1 MEDVRESVI
10 FEGADRD
17 IPANLK
23 RWLARMS
30 SSLQGH
36 PAFEV
41 QIIDHPT
48 HRFGVGEPEFRLV
61 LRTERGTSALASF
74 DELRISE
81 AYLDGDIDIEGDL
94 LAAFRLRGELTDR
107 HPLIYLW
114 STYLRRLFFGQV
126 SCDTKWVSEHYDNEP
141 DFYLL
146 FLDKEARC
154 YSHGYFE
161 SMTES
166 LETAIQRKLD
176 TAIEV
181 CGLKPGSR
189 VLDIGGGWGAFTEHG
204 GKRGIH
210 VTSLTISAESE
221 IFIKNLIEREGLP
234 CSVVLEHFLEYKSS
248 EPFDA
253 IVNLG
258 VTEHLPDYQATLR
271 QYWRLLIPGGRVF
284 LDACASRSKFPFSSF
299 TMSYAFPG
307 NASPLQLSDYLR
319 HLEKTPFEL
328 IYLRNDRES
337 YRLTTKHWA
346 ENLDRNHDEIAE
358 RWGERLYRRFHLYL
372 WSCVNAFEIDDITA
386 YRLALELPD
395 SAPRLPDQSHR
406 ES

>member
-1 MEDVRESVI
+1 MEDVRNNLVLKRSPPY
-10 FEGADRD
+10 
-17 IPANLK
+17 IPAKLK
-23 RWLARMS
+23 SWFAVMS
-30 SSLQGH
+30 AATGDY

-41 QIIDHPT
+41 QIVDHST
-48 HRFGVGEPEFRLV
+48 RRFGVGEPRFRLV
-61 LRTERGTSALASF
+61 LRSQRGILALASF

-81 AYLDGDIDIEGDL
+81 AYLDSHIDIEGDL
-94 LAAFRLRGELTDR
+94 LAAFRLRGELTDK

-114 STYLRRLFFGQV
+114 STYLRRLLFGQV
-126 SCDTKWVSEHYDNEP
+126 ASDKKWVKEHYDNDP

-146 FLDKEARC
+146 FLDKKARC

-161 SMTES
+161 SNDES
-166 LETAIQRKLD
+166 LEEAIERKLNTAIHM
-176 TAIEV
+176 
-181 CGLKPGSR
+181 CGIQPGWR
-189 VLDIGGGWGAFTEHG
+189 VLDIGGGWGAFTEHA
-204 GKRGIH
+204 GKRGVQ

-221 IFIKNLIEREGLP
+221 LFIRDLIHREGLP
-234 CSVVLEHFLEYKSS
+234 CSVVLEHFLEYKSP

-258 VTEHLPDYQATLR
+258 VTEHLPDYAATLR
-271 QYWRLLIPGGRVF
+271 QYWRLLKPGGRVF

-319 HLEKTPFEL
+319 ELENTPFEL
-328 IYLRNDRES
+328 IYLHNDRHS
-337 YRLTTKHWA
+337 YRLTTKRWA
-346 ENLDRNHDEIAE
+346 ENLDRNREEITK

-386 YRLALELPD
+386 YRLALELPT
-395 SAPRLPDQSHR
+395 AAKRCPDR
-406 ES
+406 